1 MVLAAQAAY
10 LLILAFA
17 AGLSGTW
24 TGTITTDEGA
34 SNPAYLKIVQDGSG
48 ISGEVG
54 PSEKST
60 HPVENAV
67 MLGNKLSFS
76 AHYTDP
82 DSKEPVTWTFDMTV
96 AGDEMH
102 GKAEG
107 HRGESVWYMNMKVA
121 RQK

>member
-1 MVLAAQAAY
+1 MGLSTQVVCLLMVF
-10 LLILAFA
+10 FA
-17 AGLSGTW
+17 AGLNGAW

-34 SNPAYLKIVQDGSG
+34 SSPAYLKLVQNGRS

-67 MLGNKLSFS
+67 LIGNKLSFS

-82 DSKEPVTWTFDMTV
+82 DSKVPVTWNFNMTV

-102 GKAEG
+102 SKAEG
-107 HRGESVWYMNMKVA
+107 HRGESVWYMTMKVV
-121 RQK
+121 RQR

>member
-1 MVLAAQAAY
+1 MGLATQAVCLLMVF
-10 LLILAFA
+10 FA

-34 SNPAYLKIVQDGSG
+34 SSPAYLKLVQDGSS

-67 MLGNKLSFS
+67 MIGNKLSFS

-82 DSKEPVTWTFDMTV
+82 DSKEPVTWSFNMTV

-107 HRGESVWYMNMKVA
+107 QRGESVWYMTMKVV